1 MDPWTRMRWRR
12 CWRRLRPLIVATV
25 LAAIVV
31 LTLVLLA
38 QYACLLGIEIAHQLG
53 RALDVREQ
61 RRYRLALAFDRIAGR
76 LLRHDT
82 NI

>member
-1 MDPWTRMRWRR
+1 VFTPTRIDDR
-12 CWRRLRPLIVATV
+12 
-25 LAAIVV
+25 
-31 LTLVLLA
+31 
-38 QYACLLGIEIAHQLG
+38 ACLLGIKIAHQLG

-76 LLRHDT
+76 LLRRDT